1 MTGNVSGMESHAQSG
16 FTAGGAFIIRV
27 YGIYDGEDSATAMQE
42 LLQHLAGSLGRDF
55 HFATTFQ
62 RADLLRRTQFRAG
75 LPADA
80 CDADMIFVALGP
92 EGRLSIEL
100 VAWLEEWAENRR
112 VADAALVALV
122 TGPAGSFQAAEI
134 LRGLAERHRVTLLLS
149 DDAVSK
155 HAQVMAQQRRRES
168 PAPFVAFDPEPI
180 QYLDH
185 WGINE

>member
-1 MTGNVSGMESHAQSG
+1 MESYTQSD
-16 FTAGGAFIIRV
+16 FTGEEAFIIRV
-27 YGIYDGEDSATAMQE
+27 YGIYGGEDSAAGIQE

-55 HFATTFQ
+55 RFSTTFQ
-62 RADLLRRTQFRAG
+62 RSDILTRTQFSVG

-80 CDADMIFVALGP
+80 CDVDMMVVALGWD
-92 EGRLSIEL
+92 GQLSIKL
-100 VAWLEEWAENRR
+100 VAWLEEWAEKRR

-122 TGPAGSFQAAEI
+122 ADPAGSFQAAEI

-155 HAQVMAQQRRRES
+155 HAQVMAQQLRQES